1 MATLSQNVKQ
11 ATSDFDDIK
20 SAIIEQGVE
29 VPDGTPTSE
38 YGNKI
43 RQIEGGSAPANLDD
57 FIAGRMQEVTTQL
70 EIIPDFAFSGKSNLH
85 VVHAENATFIGKY
98 AFSSAAGTSSS
109 SSSSSE
115 SGDGGDEEPVGFTN
129 KYLTHVYMPN
139 VTTIDIGA
147 FQGDES
153 LEISELPENLAII
166 QEVAF
171 NGCSHMHISDLPE
184 NVIYVGRNALA
195 TGNTFSL
202 ARFPQYLERLEFQS
216 DVIDFAN
223 VDWATLPATAKYVAL
238 PSLPLVAQSLRNF
251 LTQYTHN
258 IVESGETWQIL
269 DVSNI
274 PPQWFSV
281 DFENFNNIFS
291 TYYLSGAV
299 EIPESVVSLR
309 RSIFENMR
317 LGPASVDLTVPNS
330 VEFIGEKAFY
340 RFHGLSTLTLNA
352 NITSILYRMCYN
364 CENLT
369 VVILPDQVHTI
380 GPDAFDHCQ
389 GLTTVQ
395 LPANLQTIS
404 SSAFGNCT
412 SLDVPEFPST
422 LVRIDSYAFA
432 YAGQASSITG
442 TLVIPD
448 SVATIGEYAFYHAFD
463 YIDKLIIGSGL
474 PFVDQYAFT
483 YFGASSSYLRIV
495 IGPNTIQIGYDAFS
509 YTDAKRVYI
518 PISVTTIQDF
528 AFAGCP
534 SIEVYY
540 QGDESQWNS
549 MIISSQSGLA
559 NATVHYNASPEDIDV
574 DIPTISA

>member
-1 MATLSQNVKQ
+1 MSTLSKNIEQ
-11 ATSDFDDIK
+11 ATRDFDDIK

-29 VPDGTPTSE
+29 VPDRTPTSE

-166 QEVAF
+166 QESAF

-184 NVIYVGRNALA
+184 NVIYVGRDALA

-216 DVIDFAN
+216 TVIDFAN

-238 PSLPLVAQSLRNF
+238 PSFPLVAQSLRNF
-251 LTQYTHN
+251 LTQYTHS

-291 TYYLSGAV
+291 TYYLSGTV

-317 LGPASVDLTVPNS
+317 LGPAGVNLTIPAS
-330 VEFIGEKAFY
+330 VEFIGERAFY
-340 RFHGLSTLTLNA
+340 QFHGLSTLTLNA
-352 NITSILYRMCYN
+352 NITSIPHEMCYN
-364 CENLT
+364 CENLSA
-369 VVILPDQVHTI
+369 VVLLEQVHTI
-380 GPDAFDHCQ
+380 ESDAFE
-389 GLTTVQ
+389 G
-395 LPANLQTIS
+395 
-404 SSAFGNCT
+404 CT
-412 SLDVPEFPST
+412 SLGVPEFPST
-422 LVRIDSYAFA
+422 LMRINSYAFA
-432 YAGQASSITG
+432 NAGQASSITG

-448 SVATIGEYAFYHAFD
+448 SVGTIESHAFQYAFQYV
-463 YIDKLIIGSGL
+463 DKLIIGSGL
-474 PFVDQYAFT
+474 RFVDQYAFY
-483 YFGASSSYLRIV
+483 YFGASSSYLRIM
-495 IGPNTIQIGYDAFS
+495 IGSNTLQIGFNAFS
-509 YTDAKRVYI
+509 YTNAKRVYI

-540 QGDESQWNS
+540 QGDEPQWNS
-549 MIISSQSGLA
+549 MIISSQSGLT